1 MVVDGW
7 NWINQVFQFIISL
20 ELFFKRVEETRATVF
35 QRSICVPCPRISFFV
50 RSFLSR
56 WIRGCF
62 HFKPKCFQIRRI
74 ETYNRFL
81 YPSCALSLYANLGVF
96 RYQENLLSPWFP
108 NHFSTDFLKNW
119 LIFLFHSSLIFS
131 FNLDHSSTVSNLVR

>member
-1 MVVDGW
+1 MDETESTKFF
-7 NWINQVFQFIISL
+7 NLLFLLNYFL
-20 ELFFKRVEETRATVF
+20 KELRRLGQRFFNEVST
-35 QRSICVPCPRISFFV
+35 VPCSRISFFV
-50 RSFLSR
+50 RSFLSC
-56 WIRGCF
+56 WIRGYF

-74 ETYNRFL
+74 ETYNHFL

-108 NHFSTDFLKNW
+108 NHFSSDFLKNG

-131 FNLDHSSTVSNLVR
+131 FNFDYSSTVSNLVR